1 MNIIP
6 VKNFVGALR
15 GFQGSLPRSQ
25 EIADMFT
32 YLQENYHFKN
42 ILEFGFNLGHS
53 STWFLYAFPNAK
65 VVSFD
70 PKERTISKVRIWQMQ
85 ESKFG
90 NRFRFWPSFSTEA
103 IQKYQH
109 QEEPFDIVFVDA
121 GHTFG
126 AVYDDIETALHLKI
140 PLILIDNMELES
152 QKRAVAAWKE
162 NLQFTKQ
169 FKYYTINKDKV
180 EHERYVNLYNVLSYD
195 IQKPV

>member
-6 VKNFVGALR
+6 VKNFVGAPR

-42 ILEFGFNLGHS
+42 ILEFGFNVGHS

-70 PKERTISKVRIWQMQ
+70 PKERTISNVKIWQMQ

-90 NRFRFWPSFSTEA
+90 HRFRFWPNFSTEA

-140 PLILIDNMELES
+140 PLILIDNMELEP

-162 NLQFTKQ
+162 NLQLTKQ
-169 FKYYTINKDKV
+169 FKYYTINNDKV
-180 EHERYVNLYNVLSYD
+180 KHERYVNLYNVLSYD

>member
-1 MNIIP
+1 
-6 VKNFVGALR
+6 
-15 GFQGSLPRSQ
+15 
-25 EIADMFT
+25 MFT
-32 YLQENYHFKN
+32 YLQENHDFKN
-42 ILEFGFNLGHS
+42 ILEFGFNVGHS

-70 PKERTISKVRIWQMQ
+70 PKERTISNVRIWQMQ
-85 ESKFG
+85 ESKFE
-90 NRFRFWPSFSTEA
+90 NRFRFRPNFSTEA

-140 PLILIDNMELES
+140 PLILIDNMELEP

-169 FKYYTINKDKV
+169 FKYYTINNDGNTY
-180 EHERYVNLYNVLSYD
+180 ERYVNLYNVLSYD

>member
-6 VKNFVGALR
+6 VKNFVGAPR

-42 ILEFGFNLGHS
+42 ILEFGFNVGHS

-70 PKERTISKVRIWQMQ
+70 PKERTISNVRIWQMQ
-85 ESKFG
+85 KSKFE
-90 NRFRFWPSFSTEA
+90 NRFRFWPTFSTEA

-140 PLILIDNMELES
+140 PLILIDNMELEP

-169 FKYYTINKDKV
+169 FKYYTINNDGKTY
-180 EHERYVNLYNVLSYD
+180 ERYVNLYNVLSYD

>member
-140 PLILIDNMELES
+140 PLILIDNMELEP